1 MKSSRL
7 LNKKHYLRALIMLL
21 FVFVQIKG
29 HASIFQIDQFQKYPD
44 KIAIIITTT
53 KDTDSSIISI
63 NDELQSVYFSKS
75 GIGKAYIQDIEKQ
88 LFYIKMQDEYAGNL
102 YFKSE
107 KENKITFKHIPLWM
121 SILPPLLSIILALI
135 TKQVIISLFTG
146 ILIGAW
152 TFKGLSFSAVINGF
166 LYTIDTLIVDALTD
180 SGHAS
185 VIIFSM
191 LIGGMVAIISK
202 NGGMQ
207 GIVDKLSRFANS
219 AKNTQFVTWL
229 MGVLIFFDDYANTLI
244 VGNTMRPVTD
254 KFKISR
260 EKLAYIVDST
270 AAPIAAIALI
280 TTWIGAEL
288 GYIADA
294 IDHIS
299 LNESPYLIFL
309 KSLKYSIYPILT
321 LLFILILIKTGKDF
335 GPMYKAEK
343 NARNKNEFN
352 THSNSEDHI
361 SKEQEEF
368 SPHPDTP
375 KYYLNGLI
383 PILTLIT
390 GTVAGL
396 FITGYSA
403 EVWQNDND
411 FFNKLSIT
419 IGNADSYTA
428 LLWSSSIGVLIAI
441 ILSLITKTLNA
452 TQSMEALLTG
462 FKTML
467 PTMIILLLAWSLAE
481 TTQILQTSDFLIN
494 LFIGVVSV
502 KWIPLITFILSAL
515 ISFSTGT
522 SWGTMAILYPLLLP
536 LTWSLGIESNM
547 EEATLLPIFYNVV
560 ASVLGGSVLGDHCS
574 PISDTTV
581 LSSMASGCNHIE
593 HVRTQ
598 MPYALSVG
606 FISTLLGGILM
617 VFMNL
622 PFLLVIAIGVVSCY
636 IVIHIWGKQV
646 E

>member
-1 MKSSRL
+1 MKSSWL
-7 LNKKHYLRALIMLL
+7 LYKNLFLRVLIMLL
-21 FVFVQIKG
+21 FVFVHTNG
-29 HASIFQIDQFQKYPD
+29 HASNYHIEKFKKYPD
-44 KIAIIITTT
+44 KIGIVISTTQQ
-53 KDTDSSIISI
+53 TDSSIVTI
-63 NDELQSVYFSKS
+63 NNDIQTIYFSEY
-75 GIGKAYIQDIEKQ
+75 GIGEAYIQELEKE
-88 LFYIKMQDEYAGNL
+88 LFYIKSQGEYAGKL
-102 YFKSE
+102 YYKSE
-107 KENKITFKHIPLWM
+107 NKQKIYFKHIPLWM
-121 SILPPLLSIILALI
+121 SILPPLLSILLALI
-135 TKQVIISLFTG
+135 TKQVIISLFAG

-152 TFKGLSFSAVINGF
+152 TFKGLSFSALTNGF
-166 LYTIDTLIVDALTD
+166 LYTIDTLIIDALTD

-207 GIVDKLSRFANS
+207 GIVNKLSRFANS

-229 MGVLIFFDDYANTLI
+229 VGVLIFFDDYANTLI

-294 IDHIS
+294 INYIS
-299 LNESPYLIFL
+299 LDESPYLIFL

-321 LLFILILIKTGKDF
+321 LLFILILIKSGKDF
-335 GPMYKAEK
+335 GPMFKAEK

-352 THSNSEDHI
+352 THSNTENNI

-368 SPHPDTP
+368 SPDPETP
-375 KYYLNGLI
+375 RYYLNGLI
-383 PILTLIT
+383 PILTLII
-390 GTVAGL
+390 GTITGL
-396 FITGYSA
+396 FATGYST
-403 EVWQNDND
+403 EIWQSDND
-411 FFNKLSIT
+411 FFNKLSFT

-428 LLWSSSIGVLIAI
+428 LLWSSSIGVLVAI
-441 ILSLITKTLNA
+441 VLSLITKTLNA
-452 TQSMEALLTG
+452 TQSIEALLTG

-481 TTQILQTSDFLIN
+481 TTQMLQTSDFLIN

-547 EEATLLPIFYNVV
+547 AEVTLLPIFYNVV

-606 FISTLLGGILM
+606 FISILLGGILM

-622 PFLLVIAIGVVSCY
+622 PFLLVIAIGVVFCY
-636 IVIHIWGKQV
+636 LVIHILGKQV

>member
-7 LNKKHYLRALIMLL
+7 LHKKHFLQVLLMLL
-21 FVFVQIKG
+21 FVFVQING
-29 HASIFQIDQFQKYPD
+29 NASNYQIDRFQKYPD
-44 KIAIIITTT
+44 KIGIIIYTTQQ
-53 KDTDSSIISI
+53 TDSSIVTI
-63 NDELQSVYFSKS
+63 NNEEQTVYFSES
-75 GIGKAYIQDIEKQ
+75 GIGKAYIQEIEKE

-102 YFKSE
+102 YYKSE
-107 KENKITFKHIPLWM
+107 KEQKTYFKHIPLWM

-135 TKQVIISLFTG
+135 TKQVIISLFAG

-152 TFKGLSFSAVINGF
+152 TFKGLSFSAIIQGF
-166 LYTIDTLIVDALTD
+166 LHTIDTLLVDALTD

-207 GIVDKLSRFANS
+207 GIVDKLSKFANS

-229 MGVLIFFDDYANTLI
+229 VGVLIFFDDYANTLI

-299 LNESPYLIFL
+299 LDESPYLIFL

-321 LLFILILIKTGKDF
+321 LLFILILIKSGKDF
-335 GPMYKAEK
+335 GPMFKAER

-352 THSNSEDHI
+352 THSNSDNNI

-368 SPHPDTP
+368 SPAPEIT

-383 PILTLIT
+383 PILTLII
-390 GTVAGL
+390 GTITGL

-403 EVWQNDND
+403 EVWQSDGG

-419 IGNADSYTA
+419 IGNANSYTA
-428 LLWSSSIGVLIAI
+428 LLWSSSVGVLVAI
-441 ILSLITKTLNA
+441 VLSLTTKTLNA

-547 EEATLLPIFYNVV
+547 EEVVLLPIFYNVV

-606 FISTLLGGILM
+606 FISILLGGVAV
-617 VFMNL
+617 VFINL
-622 PFLLVIAIGVVSCY
+622 PFLLVIAIGVAYSYV
-636 IVIHIWGKQV
+636 VIHIFGKQV